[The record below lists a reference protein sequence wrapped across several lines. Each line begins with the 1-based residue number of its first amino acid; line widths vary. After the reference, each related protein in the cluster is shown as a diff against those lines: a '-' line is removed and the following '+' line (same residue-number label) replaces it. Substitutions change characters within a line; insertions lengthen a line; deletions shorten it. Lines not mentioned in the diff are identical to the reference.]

1 MAKPSPVAPPLTSA
15 ILVIEAIHPAHLMI
29 LMKGTYQP
37 GERLITCWRRGA
49 LQPARVLTSLMPVT
63 RQRFPVLV

>member
-37 GERLITCWRRGA
+37 GERLITCWRRGHCN
-49 LQPARVLTSLMPVT
+49 LLG
-63 RQRFPVLV
+63 F